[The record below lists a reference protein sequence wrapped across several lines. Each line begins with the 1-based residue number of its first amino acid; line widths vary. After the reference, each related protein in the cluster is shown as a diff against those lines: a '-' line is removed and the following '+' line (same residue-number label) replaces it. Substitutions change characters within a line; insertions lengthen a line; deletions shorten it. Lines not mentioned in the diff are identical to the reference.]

1 MIVGVPREIKVQEH
15 RVGMTPAGVRTLV
28 EDGHRVLVQA
38 AAGAGSGLSDA
49 QYLQA
54 GGTLCHDPAEL
65 YATAELVVK
74 VKEPLSPEYPLLRPE
89 QLLFTYLHLAPDA
102 RQAQALLAS
111 GCTAI
116 AYETVTR
123 ADGTLPLL
131 TPMSEIAGRM
141 APQVGAHWLQKE
153 QGGKGVLLAGAPG
166 VRPGRVV
173 ILGAG
178 TVGSNALRIAVGM
191 GADVTVF
198 DIDPVRLAAL
208 DDHYGNR
215 IHTLIANSQ
224 TVEEEV
230 PRADLLIGAVLVAG
244 AQAPKL
250 VARELVA
257 RMEPG
262 SVIVDVAV
270 DQGGCIATIH
280 PTTHSNPVYCAE
292 DVLHYGVANMPGA
305 VSRTSTFAL
314 TNATLPFVRQL
325 AAEGFGACLNHPELL
340 AGVNVHNGA
349 ITHPAVAQALGLPC
363 RPAEFLSGRRF
374 PAGQE

>member
-1 MIVGVPREIKVQEH
+1 MIIGVPREIKPQEH
-15 RVGMTPAGVRTLV
+15 RVGMTPAGVRALV
-28 EDGHRVLVQA
+28 EDGHRVLVESGAGLGSGCDDARYRQ
-38 AAGAGSGLSDA
+38 AGAMLVD
-49 QYLQA
+49 
-54 GGTLCHDPAEL
+54 TPMEI
-65 YATAELVVK
+65 YAAAELVVK
-74 VKEPLSPEYPLLRPE
+74 VKEPLPPEYPLLRPG
-89 QLLFTYLHLAPDA
+89 QLLFTFLHLAPDPA
-102 RQAQALLAS
+102 QAEALLAS
-111 GCTAI
+111 GCTAV

-131 TPMSEIAGRM
+131 TPMSEVAGRM

-166 VRPGRVV
+166 VRPGRVM
-173 ILGAG
+173 ILGGG

-198 DIDPVRLAAL
+198 DVDPARLALL

-215 IHTLIANSQ
+215 IHTLVANSQ

-244 AQAPKL
+244 AQAPEL
-250 VARELVA
+250 VSRELVA

-270 DQGGCIATIH
+270 DQGGCVATIR
-280 PTTHSNPVYCAE
+280 PTTHAEPVYLAE
-292 DVLHYGVANMPGA
+292 GVLHYGVANMPGA

-314 TNATLPFVRQL
+314 TNATLPYVRQL
-325 AAEGFGACLNHPELL
+325 AGEGFAAFGNHPELR
-340 AGVNVHNGA
+340 AGINVHAGA
-349 ITHPAVAQALGLPC
+349 IVHPAVARALGLPC
-363 RPAEFLSGRRF
+363 RPLPES
-374 PAGQE
+374 

>member
-1 MIVGVPREIKVQEH
+1 MIIGVPKERKVQEH
-15 RVGMTPAGVRTLV
+15 RVGMTPAGVRTLI
-28 EDGHRVLVQA
+28 EDGHRVLVQSG
-38 AAGAGSGLSDA
+38 AGAGSGLSDA
-49 QYLQA
+49 QYAQA
-54 GGTLCHDPAEL
+54 GATLLDNPAEI
-65 YATAELVVK
+65 YAAAQLVVK
-74 VKEPLSPEYPLLRPE
+74 VKEPLPVEYPLLRSG
-89 QLLFTYLHLAPDA
+89 QLLFTYLHLAPDPA
-102 RQAQALLAS
+102 QAEALLAC

-123 ADGTLPLL
+123 PDGTLPLL
-131 TPMSEIAGRM
+131 IPMSEIAGRM

-198 DIDPVRLAAL
+198 DIEPGRLAAL
-208 DDHYGNR
+208 DDHFGNR
-215 IHTLIANSQ
+215 IHTLVANSQ
-224 TVEEEV
+224 TIEEEV

-250 VARELVA
+250 VPRELVA
-257 RMEPG
+257 RMEAG

-270 DQGGCIATIH
+270 DQGGCVATTR
-280 PTTHSNPVYCAE
+280 PTTHDRPVYLEAG
-292 DVLHYGVANMPGA
+292 VLHYGVANMPGA

-314 TNATLPFVRQL
+314 TNATLPYVRQL
-325 AAEGFGACLNHPELL
+325 AGEGFAACQQHPDLRQ
-340 AGVNVHNGA
+340 GVNVHAGA
-349 ITHPAVAQALGLPC
+349 ITHPAVAWALGRPC
-363 RPAEFLSGRRF
+363 RPF
-374 PAGQE
+374 PL

>member
-1 MIVGVPREIKVQEH
+1 MIIGVPTEIKVQEH
-15 RVGMTPAGVRTLV
+15 RIGMTPAGVRTLV
-28 EDGHRVLVQA
+28 EDGHRVLVQSG
-38 AAGAGSGLSDA
+38 AGAGSGLDDTR
-49 QYLQA
+49 YRQA
-54 GGTLCHDPAEL
+54 GATLVDTPAEI
-65 YATAELVVK
+65 YATADLVVK
-74 VKEPLSPEYPLLRPE
+74 VKEPLPPEYPLLAPG
-89 QLLFTYLHLAPDA
+89 QLLFTYLHLAPE
-102 RQAQALLAS
+102 RALAEALRTS

-191 GADVTVF
+191 GADVTVL
-198 DIDPVRLAAL
+198 DIDAGRLTAL

-224 TVEEEV
+224 TIEEEV

-244 AQAPKL
+244 AHAPQL
-250 VARELVA
+250 VSYELVA

-270 DQGGCIATIH
+270 DQGGCVATIH
-280 PTTHSNPVYCAE
+280 PTTHAAPVYLSE
-292 DVLHYGVANMPGA
+292 GVLHYGVANMPGA
-305 VSRTSTFAL
+305 VSHTSTFAL
-314 TNATLPFVRQL
+314 TNATLPYVRQL
-325 AAEGFGACLNHPELL
+325 AAEGYSACLHHPELRG
-340 AGVNVHNGA
+340 GVNIHAGEIA
-349 ITHPAVAQALGLPC
+349 HPAVAKALGLPC
-363 RPAEFLSGRRF
+363 HPL
-374 PAGQE
+374 PTC

>member
-1 MIVGVPREIKVQEH
+1 MIIGVPKEIKVQEH
-15 RVGMTPAGVRTLV
+15 RVGMTPAGVRTLS

-38 AAGAGSGLSDA
+38 GAGTGSGFSDA
-49 QYLQA
+49 QYAQA
-54 GGTLCHDPAEL
+54 GATLLDDPAEI
-65 YATAELVVK
+65 YAAAQLVVK
-74 VKEPLSPEYPLLRPE
+74 VKEPLPPEYPLLRPE
-89 QLLFTYLHLAPDA
+89 QLLFTYLHLAPNPQLTA
-102 RQAQALLAS
+102 ALLAS
-111 GCTAI
+111 GCSAI

-123 ADGTLPLL
+123 PDGTLPLL
-131 TPMSEIAGRM
+131 VPMSEIAGRM

-198 DIDPVRLAAL
+198 DIDPGRLAAL

-215 IHTLIANSQ
+215 IHTLVANSQ
-224 TVEEEV
+224 TIEEEV
-230 PRADLLIGAVLVAG
+230 PRADLLIGAVLITG

-250 VARELVA
+250 VPRELVA
-257 RMEPG
+257 RMEAG

-270 DQGGCIATIH
+270 DQGGCVATTR
-280 PTTHSNPVYCAE
+280 PTTHDHPVHREAG
-292 DVLHYGVANMPGA
+292 VLHYGVANMPGA

-314 TNATLPFVRQL
+314 TNATLPYVRQL
-325 AAEGFGACLNHPELL
+325 AGAGFAACLQRPELRQ
-340 AGVNVHNGA
+340 GVNVHAGA
-349 ITHPAVAQALGLPC
+349 LTHPTVALALGLPC
-363 RPAEFLSGRRF
+363 QPLPR
-374 PAGQE
+374 

>member
-1 MIVGVPREIKVQEH
+1 MERPMIIGVPKEIKSQEH

-28 EDGHRVLVQA
+28 EDGHRVLVQSG
-38 AAGAGSGLSDA
+38 AGAGSSLADPLF
-49 QYLQA
+49 LQA
-54 GGTLCHDPAEL
+54 GATPVADPAEL
-65 YATAELVVK
+65 YASADLIVK
-74 VKEPLSPEYPLLRPE
+74 VKEPLPPEYPLLRPG
-89 QLLFTYLHLAPDA
+89 QLLFTYLHLAAERPLTA
-102 RQAQALLAS
+102 ALRSS

-116 AYETVTR
+116 AYETVTKS
-123 ADGTLPLL
+123 DGTLPLL

-141 APQVGAHWLQKE
+141 APQVGAHWLQKA

-178 TVGSNALRIAVGM
+178 VVGSNALRIAVGM

-198 DIDPVRLAAL
+198 DIDPARLALL

-224 TVEEEV
+224 TIEEEV

-244 AQAPKL
+244 AHAPQL
-250 VARELVA
+250 VGRELVA
-257 RMEPG
+257 QMEAG

-270 DQGGCIATIH
+270 DQGGCVATTR
-280 PTTHSNPVYCAE
+280 PTTHADPVYSVAG
-292 DVLHYGVANMPGA
+292 VLHYGVANMPGA

-314 TNATLPFVRQL
+314 TNATLPYVRQL
-325 AAEGFGACLNHPELL
+325 AGEGFAACLHNPELRNGINVY
-340 AGVNVHNGA
+340 AGAV
-349 ITHPAVAQALGLPC
+349 THPAVARALDLPYQ
-363 RPAEFLSGRRF
+363 PVA
-374 PAGQE
+374 P

>member
-1 MIVGVPREIKVQEH
+1 MIVGVPREIKCQEQ

-28 EDGHRVLVQA
+28 EDGHRVLVQTG
-38 AAGAGSGLSDA
+38 AGAGSGLGDPL
-49 QYLQA
+49 YTQA
-54 GGTLCHDPAEL
+54 GATLVETPGEI
-65 YATAELVVK
+65 YAAAQLIVK
-74 VKEPLSPEYPLLRPE
+74 VKEPLPPEYPLLRAG
-89 QLLFTYLHLAPDA
+89 QLLFTYLHLAPEPHLTA
-102 RQAQALLAS
+102 VLCAA
-111 GCTAI
+111 GVTAI
-116 AYETVTR
+116 AYETVAR
-123 ADGTLPLL
+123 ADGALPLL

-141 APQVGAHWLQKE
+141 APQVGAHWLEKE

-178 TVGSNALRIAVGM
+178 TVGGNALRIAVGM

-198 DIDPVRLAAL
+198 DIDPARLAAL

-224 TVEEEV
+224 TIEEEV

-244 AQAPKL
+244 AAAPRL
-250 VARELVA
+250 VSRELVA

-270 DQGGCIATIH
+270 DQGGCIATIR
-280 PTTHSNPVYCAE
+280 PTTHADPVYSVGG
-292 DVLHYGVANMPGA
+292 VLHYGVANMPGA

-314 TNATLPFVRQL
+314 TNATLPYVRQL
-325 AAEGFGACLNHPELL
+325 AAGGLAACQAHPELSG
-340 AGVNVHNGA
+340 GVNIHAGN
-349 ITHPAVAQALGLPC
+349 ITHPAVAKALGRPC
-363 RPAEFLSGRRF
+363 HSLAE
-374 PAGQE
+374 

>member
-1 MIVGVPREIKVQEH
+1 MIVGVPKEIKAQEH

-28 EDGHRVLVQA
+28 EAGHHVLVQA
-38 AAGAGSGLSDA
+38 GAGTGSGLADA
-49 QYLQA
+49 QYAQA
-54 GGTLCHDPAEL
+54 GATLVADPAEI
-65 YATAELVVK
+65 YRTAQLIVK
-74 VKEPLSPEYPLLRPE
+74 VKEPLPPEYPLLRPG
-89 QLLFTYLHLAPDA
+89 QVLFTYLHLAAAPGVTE
-102 RQAQALLAS
+102 ALCHS

-116 AYETVTR
+116 AYETVTK

-141 APQVGAHWLQKE
+141 APQVGAHWLQKA

-215 IHTLIANSQ
+215 IHTLIASSQ
-224 TVEEEV
+224 TIEEEV

-244 AQAPKL
+244 AHAPQL
-250 VARELVA
+250 VSRELVTH
-257 RMEPG
+257 MEAG

-270 DQGGCIATIH
+270 DQGGCVTTIR
-280 PTTHSNPVYCAE
+280 PTTHADPVYVV
-292 DVLHYGVANMPGA
+292 DGVLHYGVANMPGA

-314 TNATLPFVRQL
+314 TNATLPYVRQL
-325 AAEGFGACLNHPELL
+325 AGEGFAACRRHPDLR
-340 AGVNVHNGA
+340 AGVNIQAGA
-349 ITHPAVAQALGLPC
+349 VTHPAVAKALALPYKAV
-363 RPAEFLSGRRF
+363 AE
-374 PAGQE
+374 

>member
-1 MIVGVPREIKVQEH
+1 MIIGVPKEIKIQEH
-15 RVGMTPAGVRTLV
+15 RVGMTPAGVRSLV
-28 EDGHRVLVQA
+28 EDGHRVLVEKS
-38 AAGAGSGLSDA
+38 AGSGSGLSDA

-54 GGTLCHDPAEL
+54 GAGLVGGPGEL
-65 YATAELVVK
+65 YAAAQLVVK
-74 VKEPLSPEYPLLRPE
+74 VKEPLPPEYRLLRPD
-89 QLLFTYLHLAPDA
+89 QLLFTYLHLAPDPV
-102 RQAQALLAS
+102 QAEALLAS

-116 AYETVTR
+116 AYETVVR
-123 ADGTLPLL
+123 SDGTLPLL

-178 TVGSNALRIAVGM
+178 TVGGNALRIAVGM

-198 DIDPVRLAAL
+198 DIDPARLAVL

-224 TVEEEV
+224 TIEEEV

-250 VARELVA
+250 VAPDLVA

-270 DQGGCIATIH
+270 DQGGCVATTH
-280 PTTHSNPVYCAE
+280 PTTHTDPVYQVE
-292 DVLHYGVANMPGA
+292 GVLHYGVANMPGA

-314 TNATLPFVRQL
+314 TNATLPYVRQL
-325 AAEGFGACLNHPELL
+325 AAEGLAAFSRHADLR
-340 AGVNVHNGA
+340 AGVNVHAGA
-349 ITHPAVAQALGLPC
+349 ITHQAVAQALGLPC
-363 RPAEFLSGRRF
+363 RPL
-374 PAGQE
+374 AG

>member
-1 MIVGVPREIKVQEH
+1 MIIGVPKEIKVQEH
-15 RVGMTPAGVRTLV
+15 RVGMTPAGVRTLS

-38 AAGAGSGLSDA
+38 GAGTGSGFSDA
-49 QYLQA
+49 QYAQA
-54 GGTLCHDPAEL
+54 GATLLDDPAEI
-65 YATAELVVK
+65 YAAAQLVVK
-74 VKEPLSPEYPLLRPE
+74 VKEPLPPEYPLLRSG
-89 QLLFTYLHLAPDA
+89 QLLFTFLHLAPDP
-102 RQAQALLAS
+102 AQTEALLAS
-111 GCTAI
+111 GCSAI

-123 ADGTLPLL
+123 PDGTLPLL
-131 TPMSEIAGRM
+131 IPMSEVAGRM

-198 DIDPVRLAAL
+198 DIDPGRLAAL

-215 IHTLIANSQ
+215 IHTLVANSQ
-224 TVEEEV
+224 TIEEEV

-250 VARELVA
+250 VPRELVA

-270 DQGGCIATIH
+270 DQGGCVATTR
-280 PTTHSNPVYCAE
+280 PTTHDHPVHREAG
-292 DVLHYGVANMPGA
+292 VLHYGVANMPGA

-314 TNATLPFVRQL
+314 TNATLPYVRQL
-325 AAEGFGACLNHPELL
+325 AGAGFAACLQRPELRQ
-340 AGVNVHNGA
+340 GVNVHAGA
-349 ITHPAVAQALGLPC
+349 LTHPAVAMALGLPC
-363 RPAEFLSGRRF
+363 RPLPR
-374 PAGQE
+374 

>member
-1 MIVGVPREIKVQEH
+1 MIIGVPREIKPQEH
-15 RVGMTPAGVRTLV
+15 RVGMTPAGVRALV
-28 EDGHRVLVQA
+28 EDGHRVLVESGAGLGSGCDDARYRQ
-38 AAGAGSGLSDA
+38 AGAMLVD
-49 QYLQA
+49 
-54 GGTLCHDPAEL
+54 TPMEI
-65 YATAELVVK
+65 YAAAELVVK
-74 VKEPLSPEYPLLRPE
+74 VKEPLPPEYPLLRPG
-89 QLLFTYLHLAPDA
+89 QLLFTFLHLAPDPA
-102 RQAQALLAS
+102 QAEALLAS
-111 GCTAI
+111 GCTAV

-191 GADVTVF
+191 GADVTVL
-198 DIDPVRLAAL
+198 DIDAGRLAAL

-224 TVEEEV
+224 TIEEEL
-230 PRADLLIGAVLVAG
+230 PRTDLLIGAVLVAG
-244 AQAPKL
+244 AAAPKL
-250 VARELVA
+250 VPRELVA
-257 RMEPG
+257 RLEPG

-270 DQGGCIATIH
+270 DQGGCVATIR
-280 PTTHSNPVYCAE
+280 PTTHADPVYAV
-292 DVLHYGVANMPGA
+292 DGVLHYGVANMPGA

-314 TNATLPFVRQL
+314 TNATLPYVRQL
-325 AAEGFGACLNHPELL
+325 AAEGFAACLRHLELR
-340 AGVNVHNGA
+340 AGVNVHAGA
-349 ITHPAVAQALGLPC
+349 IAHSAVARALGRSC
-363 RPAEFLSGRRF
+363 RPL
-374 PAGQE
+374 PAS

>member
-28 EDGHRVLVQA
+28 EDGHRVLVQGG
-38 AAGAGSGLSDA
+38 AGLGSGLDDA
-49 QYLQA
+49 RYRQA
-54 GGTLCHDPAEL
+54 GATLVDTAAEI

-74 VKEPLSPEYPLLRPE
+74 VKEPLPPEYGRLRSG
-89 QLLFTYLHLAPDA
+89 QLLFTYLHLAPERA
-102 RQAQALLAS
+102 LTEALLAS

-191 GADVTVF
+191 GADVTVL
-198 DIDPVRLAAL
+198 DIDAGRLTAL

-215 IHTLIANSQ
+215 IHTLVANSQ
-224 TVEEEV
+224 TIEEET
-230 PRADLLIGAVLVAG
+230 PRADLLIGAVLIAG
-244 AQAPKL
+244 AAAPQL
-250 VARELVA
+250 VSHELVA

-270 DQGGCIATIH
+270 DQGGCVATTR
-280 PTTHSNPVYCAE
+280 PTTHAEPVYT
-292 DVLHYGVANMPGA
+292 VNGILHYGVANMPGA
-305 VSRTSTFAL
+305 VSHTSTFAL
-314 TNATLPFVRQL
+314 TNATLPYVRQL
-325 AAEGFGACLNHPELL
+325 AAEGYSACLRHPELR
-340 AGVNVHNGA
+340 AGVNVHAGD
-349 ITHPAVAQALGLPC
+349 ITHPAVAKAFSLPC
-363 RPAEFLSGRRF
+363 HPI
-374 PAGQE
+374 PTN

>member
-1 MIVGVPREIKVQEH
+1 MIIGVPKEIKVQEH
-15 RVGMTPAGVRTLV
+15 RVGMTPAGVRTLS

-38 AAGAGSGLSDA
+38 GAGTGSGFSDA
-49 QYLQA
+49 QYAQA
-54 GGTLCHDPAEL
+54 GATLLDDPAEI
-65 YATAELVVK
+65 YAAAQLVVK
-74 VKEPLSPEYPLLRPE
+74 VKEPLPPEYPLLRPE
-89 QLLFTYLHLAPDA
+89 QLLFTYLHLAPNPQLA
-102 RQAQALLAS
+102 AALLAS
-111 GCTAI
+111 GCSAI

-123 ADGTLPLL
+123 PDGTLPLL
-131 TPMSEIAGRM
+131 VPMSEIAGRM

-166 VRPGRVV
+166 VRLGRVV

-198 DIDPVRLAAL
+198 DIDPARLAAL

-215 IHTLIANSQ
+215 IHTLVANSQ
-224 TVEEEV
+224 TIEEEV

-250 VARELVA
+250 VPRELVA

-270 DQGGCIATIH
+270 DQGGCVATTR
-280 PTTHSNPVYCAE
+280 PTTHDRPAYLEAG
-292 DVLHYGVANMPGA
+292 VLHYGVANMPGA

-314 TNATLPFVRQL
+314 TNATLPYVRQL
-325 AAEGFGACLNHPELL
+325 AGAGFAACLQQPELRQ
-340 AGVNVHNGA
+340 GVNVHAGA
-349 ITHPAVAQALGLPC
+349 LTHPAVAMALGRPC
-363 RPAEFLSGRRF
+363 RALPR
-374 PAGQE
+374 

>member
-1 MIVGVPREIKVQEH
+1 VIVGVPKETKVQEH

-28 EDGHRVLVQA
+28 EDGQRVLVQSG
-38 AAGAGSGLSDA
+38 AGAGSGLSDA

-54 GGTLCHDPAEL
+54 GATLIADPAEL
-65 YATAELVVK
+65 YAAAGLVAK
-74 VKEPLSPEYPLLRPE
+74 VKEPLPPEYPLLRSG
-89 QLLFTYLHLAPDA
+89 QLLFTYLHLAPDPQ
-102 RQAQALLAS
+102 QAAALLAS

-123 ADGTLPLL
+123 PDGTLPLL

-141 APQVGAHWLQKE
+141 APQIGAHWLQKE

-198 DIDPVRLAAL
+198 DIDPARLALL

-224 TVEEEV
+224 TIEEEV

-250 VARELVA
+250 VPGELVA
-257 RMEPG
+257 RMEAG

-270 DQGGCIATIH
+270 DQGGCVATTR
-280 PTTHSNPVYCAE
+280 PTTHDHPVFAE
-292 DVLHYGVANMPGA
+292 AGVLHYGVANMPGA
-305 VSRTSTFAL
+305 VSHTSTFAL
-314 TNATLPFVRQL
+314 TNATLPYVRRL
-325 AAEGFGACLNHPELL
+325 AAEGFGACVSHPELRQ
-340 AGVNVHNGA
+340 GVNIHAGA
-349 ITHPAVAQALGLPC
+349 VTHPAVAAALGLPC
-363 RPAEFLSGRRF
+363 RPLS
-374 PAGQE
+374 A